1 MKSLLLGLL
10 VLGSFSSFAQDSDC
24 VGIAKAEI
32 MQISVVKSKVQTLL
46 SDLTSIDE
54 DGNIVVDQGVKA
66 KIEEI
71 SDNAYVLA
79 ESVCN

>member
-10 VLGSFSSFAQDSDC
+10 VLGSFSTFAQDSEC
-24 VGIAKAEI
+24 VGVAKADI
-32 MQISVVKSKVQTLL
+32 MQTPVVKTKVQNLL
-46 SDLTSIDE
+46 SDLTTIDE
-54 DGNIVVDQGVKA
+54 NGNIVIDQAVKA
-66 KIEEI
+66 QIEDI